1 MRILHFST
9 MDISGGAARAAYRLH
24 KGLQASGIASSMIVQ
39 FKESD
44 DSSITA
50 PKSNFAKALATA
62 RISLD
67 HLPKLLFSKN
77 REAFFHLQWLPEKM
91 IKKVMEYKPDLVHLH
106 WICRGFLNIKTI
118 GRIKLPIV
126 WTLHDMWPFTGGCHY
141 AGNCEKYK
149 NSCGKCPQ
157 LGSECENDLSRWTW
171 KRKLKFW
178 SSVNLTFVAPSIWI
192 KDRALESYLF
202 KNQAFEVIPYGIDV
216 SRYRPIDSKIA
227 RNFLGLSENKFL
239 ILFGAINAISDQRK
253 GFKLLVSALSKLSQ
267 TEIGKDVELIV
278 FGSSK
283 PANATDLGIKTTFIG
298 KLNDYISLSMVYSAC
313 DLFIS
318 PSIKDNLPNTIIEA
332 MSCGL
337 PCVAFKI
344 GGFPDM
350 IQHKENGYLAEPF
363 SVEDLVKGIIWGL
376 ENNKHH
382 KKIGKRARE
391 KVETDF
397 DLKKVV
403 ENYVALYEKIICH

>member
-1 MRILHFST
+1 

-24 KGLQASGIASSMIVQ
+24 KGLQANGISSSMMVQ

-44 DSSITA
+44 DLSVIA
-50 PKSNFAKALATA
+50 PKSNFAKAFSTA

-67 HLPKLLFSKN
+67 HFPKMLFSKN
-77 REAFFHLQWLPEKM
+77 KNTFFHLQWLPEK
-91 IKKVMEYKPDLVHLH
+91 ILKKIQKYEPDLIHLH
-106 WICRGFLNIKTI
+106 WICRGFLNIRTI
-118 GRIKLPIV
+118 GRIKQPIV

-141 AGNCEKYK
+141 AANCEKYK

-157 LGSECENDLSRWTW
+157 LGSEWENDLSRWTW
-171 KRKLKFW
+171 KRKFKFW

-192 KDRALESYLF
+192 KDRALESNLF

-216 SRYRPIDSKIA
+216 SLFRPIDSKIA
-227 RNFLGLSENKFL
+227 RNFLGFSENKYL

-253 GFKLLVSALSKLSQ
+253 GFKLLASALSKLSQ

-283 PANATDLGIKTTFIG
+283 PANAPDLGIKTTFIG

-318 PSIKDNLPNTIIEA
+318 PSIEDNLPNTIIEA

-363 SVEDLVKGIIWGL
+363 SVDDLVKGIIWGL
-376 ENNKHH
+376 ENNKQH

-397 DLKKVV
+397 DLRKVV
-403 ENYVALYEKIICH
+403 ENYVALYEKIICYQSSKTI